1 MIALTTDVLAEING
15 PSPATKLSVRGTF
28 LLTIWEARLS
38 TRIRR
43 PGPFPYGNLVN
54 QEIPTADQGSRTV
67 FSQGFPK
74 GSGPRKAAR
83 RWSRRLGLVRLS
95 SSTPVLD

>member
-15 PSPATKLSVRGTF
+15 LKSRHGLSVRGTF

-43 PGPFPYGNLVN
+43 PGRFPCGNLVN
-54 QEIPTADQGSRTV
+54 QEIPTADQPV
-67 FSQGFPK
+67 
-74 GSGPRKAAR
+74 AALC
-83 RWSRRLGLVRLS
+83 SVRAF
-95 SSTPVLD
+95 

>member
-15 PSPATKLSVRGTF
+15 PSPATELSVRGTF

-43 PGPFPYGNLVN
+43 PGPFPYGNLVRKS
-54 QEIPTADQGSRTV
+54 QRPTRV
-67 FSQGFPK
+67 
-74 GSGPRKAAR
+74 AALCSVRAFR
-83 RWSRRLGLVRLS
+83 RGLVRGR
-95 SSTPVLD
+95 PRDDGQDG